1 MAAPRKTTPAVDK
14 KVAKAYAKGDSIASI
29 SEQFGLSAGTIRD
42 IAKRQGVTLRP
53 VGRPK
58 AKA

>member
-14 KVAKAYAKGDSIASI
+14 KVAKAYADGASVKEI
-29 SEQFGLSAGTIRD
+29 SETFGLSAGTIRS
-42 IAKRQGVTLRP
+42 IVLRTGGELRP

-58 AKA
+58 KA